1 MAYYRIYIALLLLLS
16 TSTSFAFS
24 KGEALDEIL
33 NLNPN
38 LVINLDEKI
47 DTNFSDL
54 SPERQQIAERL
65 YDLGVIS
72 YSKYQNKFFPES
84 KLKAFPAI
92 NILFR
97 YHGVFTPVNLDRLT
111 EDFLT
116 KYKVNKSAYFSKTMA
131 RAYEIGMIESPISPF
146 SNISREQFLNWY
158 KFLEEKNFKSSVNL
172 TIKNVD
178 SEYAINKAKD
188 FQILDQIYTKIRNEY
203 YDTSKTSDKNLIE
216 GAAKG
221 MVDALGDP
229 YSEFQNA
236 LDNKDFL
243 NNTHNNLE
251 GIGVS
256 INLNDENHLIIN
268 SIIPNT
274 PASSSGLMP
283 NDQIVRVDNISIA
296 DKSLSDALELIKG
309 PSGSYVKLDVL
320 RDSKIYSYTIKRA
333 VIKIPV
339 LESKILNNNI
349 LYLKL
354 NKFTPNASSQI
365 ESLISQVDF
374 TKIKSY
380 VIDLRSNPGGYVD
393 QTVEISDLFLGP
405 NKTVLSLNSKS
416 YKQDLKTKK
425 DAIFP
430 AKSMYVL
437 VNRASASASEILAD
451 SLQTHYNA
459 KLVGETTFGKGTFQ
473 DISFLKNSSALKL
486 TIGEWSTASGVK
498 INKTGLVPDVFIETN
513 LEDLKSGN
521 DPVLNYVVNQI

>member
-1 MAYYRIYIALLLLLS
+1 MAYYRIYIGLILILI
-16 TSTSFAFS
+16 TNNTFAFS
-24 KGEALDEIL
+24 KGEALDEFL
-33 NLNPN
+33 NLNSE
-38 LVINLDEKI
+38 LVVNLDEKI
-47 DTNFSDL
+47 DTNFVDL
-54 SPERQQIAERL
+54 SPERQKIAERL

-72 YSKYQNKFFPES
+72 FSKYQDKFFPDS
-84 KLKAFPAI
+84 NLKALPAI
-92 NILFR
+92 NLLFK
-97 YHGVFTPVNLDRLT
+97 YHGVFTPVNLDRLS
-111 EDFLT
+111 DNFLV
-116 KYKVNKSAYFSKTMA
+116 KFKVNKSAYFAKTMA

-146 SNISREQFLNWY
+146 KNISREQFLNWY
-158 KFLEEKNFKSSVNL
+158 NFLESKNFNNSLNL
-172 TIKNVD
+172 TVSNIE
-178 SEYAINKAKD
+178 SEFAINKAKD
-188 FQILDQIYTKIRNEY
+188 FQILDQIYTKIRNDY
-203 YDTSKTSDKNLIE
+203 YDSSQTSDKNLIE

-221 MVDALGDP
+221 MVNALNDP

-236 LDNKDFL
+236 SESKDFL
-243 NNTHNNLE
+243 NNTNNNLE
-251 GIGVS
+251 GIGVY

-283 NDQIVRVDNISIA
+283 NDQIVRIDNISIA
-296 DKSLSDALELIKG
+296 DKNLTEALNLIKG
-309 PSGSYVKLDVL
+309 PSGSYVKLEIL

-333 VIKIPV
+333 VIKVPV

-374 TKIKSY
+374 AKIKSY

-405 NKTVLSLNSKS
+405 DKTVLSLNSKS

-425 DAIFP
+425 EALFP

-498 INKTGLVPDVFIETN
+498 INNTGLVPDIFIETSIA
-513 LEDLKSGN
+513 DLRSGN